1 MDRAKLPFRS
11 VNRRDTADFQPGMQ
25 RHHLLPR
32 QLASLPAFRE
42 MLRDVGLRCIGFYDF
57 RANGMLL
64 PATENAVMRTH
75 LPLHRGPH
83 RLYNDMVADRFGQL
97 EAHWQALRGAAP
109 ACARREAAWRIALL
123 QGALRRRLLQRGRHA
138 VLLNRRDPFRGDV
151 DFTELDAMVERLW
164 ASTAIAGD

>member
-1 MDRAKLPFRS
+1 MRFLTRALTGLF
-11 VNRRDTADFQPGMQ
+11 
-25 RHHLLPR
+25 LLSLTIGG
-32 QLASLPAFRE
+32 LAFAGLT
-42 MLRDVGLRCIGFYDF
+42 LRDALQE
-57 RANGMLL
+57 RAAQEPGAR
-64 PATENAVMRTH
+64 PAREQVFAANVVTVTPQTIAPELVS
-75 LPLHRGPH
+75 
-83 RLYNDMVADRFGQL
+83 FGQI